1 MGGVLIVTW
10 LGGGATQPAIG
21 LGRELSAR
29 GHRVR
34 VLAPARFAGRIAAAG
49 CEHVAHPAAAEFN
62 TDLGRAMD
70 DQSPFLAATFF
81 GPWLADAMAGQVAAD
96 RPDVVVVDCL
106 LRSALCEVEAHGI
119 PLVVLVHMAYRF
131 HARIAGDPEAPWG
144 WRWQYRRVNE
154 LRAASGLPPLPPG
167 PEPLS
172 VALARRAGRALVVLP
187 PAFDSWPDPPPSVVH
202 TGPIAEEA
210 GPAPWVP
217 PWPDG
222 DDRPLVVVT
231 CGTTYMHQEGTL
243 RRILGALDGL
253 GVRVLLLTGL
263 ELDPAEVPA
272 GPDVCV
278 EAYVPHAA
286 VLPQAAAVISH
297 AGVGSLLEAFRAG
310 VPSVCLPL
318 GRDQADNAAAAAERG
333 AAIALEPGA
342 TSGEIRAA
350 VSRALTSPALR
361 RAARRL
367 AGEMAA
373 CGGGPAAADE
383 VEQVAW
389 RGSRAQLAGQLGP

>member
-1 MGGVLIVTW
+1 
-10 LGGGATQPAIG
+10 
-21 LGRELSAR
+21 
-29 GHRVR
+29 
-34 VLAPARFAGRIAAAG
+34 
-49 CEHVAHPAAAEFN
+49 
-62 TDLGRAMD
+62 
-70 DQSPFLAATFF
+70 
-81 GPWLADAMAGQVAAD
+81 
-96 RPDVVVVDCL
+96 
-106 LRSALCEVEAHGI
+106 
-119 PLVVLVHMAYRF
+119 
-131 HARIAGDPEAPWG
+131 
-144 WRWQYRRVNE
+144 
-154 LRAASGLPPLPPG
+154 
-167 PEPLS
+167 
-172 VALARRAGRALVVLP
+172 
-187 PAFDSWPDPPPSVVH
+187 VVH

-222 DDRPLVVVT
+222 ADRPLVVVT